1 MLRKWM
7 RRIADRVFG
16 DLARRG
22 DLDNLYNQMTAYIQL
37 HEFVASSPVLYPLR
51 GWALSPDAIVYILAD
66 LELREDPTIVEF
78 GSGESTL
85 ILASALRRKNAGRLI
100 TIEHDESFMRELG
113 ALLRAAQ
120 LARWV
125 SLHHAPRMQPED
137 PGDDE
142 LNLSALPELPID
154 LALIDGPPG
163 IKDYG
168 SLARGRPLQWALK
181 HLKPKGTIF
190 LDDAN
195 RPAEQSLLAK
205 LMGEHDD
212 LHCQMIY
219 TEKGL
224 AKLTFVQA

>member
-1 MLRKWM
+1 M

-22 DLDNLYNQMTAYIQL
+22 DLDNLYNQITAYIQL
-37 HEFVASSPVLYPLR
+37 HELVGSSPVLYPLR

-66 LELREDPTIVEF
+66 LELRDDPVIVEF

-113 ALLRAAQ
+113 ARLKAAQ

-137 PGDDE
+137 PGDCE
-142 LNLSALPELPID
+142 LNLSA
-154 LALIDGPPG
+154 
-163 IKDYG
+163 
-168 SLARGRPLQWALK
+168 LARGRPLQWALK
-181 HLKPKGTIF
+181 HLKPNGTIF

-205 LMGEHDD
+205 LMDEQNDV
-212 LHCQMIY
+212 HCQMIH

>member
-1 MLRKWM
+1 
-7 RRIADRVFG
+7 
-16 DLARRG
+16 
-22 DLDNLYNQMTAYIQL
+22 
-37 HEFVASSPVLYPLR
+37 
-51 GWALSPDAIVYILAD
+51 
-66 LELREDPTIVEF
+66 
-78 GSGESTL
+78 
-85 ILASALRRKNAGRLI
+85 
-100 TIEHDESFMRELG
+100 
-113 ALLRAAQ
+113 
-120 LARWV
+120 
-125 SLHHAPRMQPED
+125 
-137 PGDDE
+137 
-142 LNLSALPELPID
+142 
-154 LALIDGPPG
+154 LIDGPPG

-212 LHCQMIY
+212 LHWQMIY